1 MNIKLRDSRE
11 DKKIID
17 LNKIDGKQRV
27 VIENVQPE
35 IDNGLF
41 AIKRI
46 KGESVKVSANIFA
59 DGHDLIQAYLLFRK
73 KGENSWQKTPMEM
86 VAKDLWQGK
95 FTVAQPGI
103 YEYTI
108 EALVDHLATWW
119 EDIQKKAT
127 DSNNL
132 TVDLKCGLS
141 LLASVVPKIEEI
153 DKKNAL
159 QKLITLIQRG
169 EKKDQEEIIDLLE
182 KNLDE
187 EFLKKYP
194 LPNHITRY
202 DKILRAVV
210 DRKRAGFSAWYEL
223 FPRSCSAKSG
233 AHGTFQ
239 DCLNWI
245 PEIAS
250 MGFNVLY
257 FPPIHPIGKTHRK
270 GKNNAISASPEDPGS
285 PWAIGSETGG
295 HTAIHPQLGNFADF
309 QKVIEKAGQYGM
321 EIALD
326 LAFQCSPDHPY
337 VKEHPEWFRWRVDG
351 TVQYAENP
359 PKKYEDII
367 PFNFETEHWKELW
380 EELKNV
386 VLFWIKEGVKI
397 FRVDNPH
404 TKPFL
409 FWEWLI
415 GLIKKDYPEVIF
427 LSEAFTRPKVMYRLA
442 KLGFTQSYTYFT
454 WRNTKQEY
462 TDYLNELT
470 HTQVK
475 EYFRPNFWPNTP
487 DILSE
492 YLQTGGASAFI
503 IRFILAAT
511 LSSNY
516 GIYGPPYER
525 FINKALP
532 GKEEYCDSEKY
543 ELKYWPPDEVKE
555 STIELFT
562 IVNRIREENPE
573 FHRTD
578 NIRFLPVEN
587 NQLLYFAKF
596 NDEGNDA
603 ILVIINLDPNYTQS
617 GWVKVPL
624 YELGIPTEQSFMA
637 HDLLGGGQYIWQGE
651 YNYVELNPHILPAHI
666 IKIKRHL
673 KKEDQFDYFS

>member
-1 MNIKLRDSRE
+1 
-11 DKKIID
+11 
-17 LNKIDGKQRV
+17 
-27 VIENVQPE
+27 
-35 IDNGLF
+35 
-41 AIKRI
+41 
-46 KGESVKVSANIFA
+46 
-59 DGHDLIQAYLLFRK
+59 
-73 KGENSWQKTPMEM
+73 MEM
-86 VAKDLWQGK
+86 IAKDLWQGE
-95 FTVAQPGI
+95 FTVTELGI

-127 DSNNL
+127 GGDNL

-141 LLASVVPKIEEI
+141 LLAKIINEVEETG
-153 DKKNAL
+153 KKAAI
-159 QKLITLIQRG
+159 QKLVTLIQKG
-169 EKKDQEEIIDLLE
+169 EKKEQEEILRLLE
-182 KNLDE
+182 KELDN
-187 EFLKKYP
+187 EFLKRYH
-194 LPNHITRY
+194 LPDHITRY
-202 DKILRAVV
+202 DKTLRIAV

-223 FPRSCSAKSG
+223 FPRSCSAKPG
-233 AHGTFQ
+233 VHGTFQ

-270 GKNNAISASPEDPGS
+270 GKNNAIVANADDPGS
-285 PWAIGSETGG
+285 PWAIGSEIGG
-295 HTAIHPQLGNFADF
+295 HTAIHPELGSLTDF
-309 QKVIEKAGQYGM
+309 REVVKKAEEYGM

-326 LAFQCSPDHPY
+326 IAFQCSPDHPY
-337 VKEHPEWFRWRVDG
+337 IKEHPEWFRWRVDG
-351 TVQYAENP
+351 TIQYAENP
-359 PKKYEDII
+359 PKKYEDIV

-404 TKPFL
+404 TKPFI

-415 GLIKKDYPEVIF
+415 SLIKEDYPEVIF

-462 TDYLNELT
+462 TDYLNELA
-470 HTQVK
+470 HTQLK

-492 YLQTGGASAFI
+492 YLQTGGAPAFI
-503 IRFILAAT
+503 IRFLLAAT

-525 FINKALP
+525 FISTPLP

-543 ELKYWPPDEVKE
+543 ELKHWLPDEVKE
-555 STIELFT
+555 STRELFT
-562 IVNRIREENPE
+562 TVNRIREENSE
-573 FHRTD
+573 FQRTD
-578 NIRFLPVEN
+578 NIRFLTVEN

-596 NDEGNDA
+596 NDEENDA
-603 ILVIINLDPNYTQS
+603 ILVVINLDPNYTQS
-617 GWVKVPL
+617 GWIKVPL
-624 YELGIPTEQSFMA
+624 YELGISEEQTFLA

>member
-1 MNIKLRDSRE
+1 
-11 DKKIID
+11 
-17 LNKIDGKQRV
+17 
-27 VIENVQPE
+27 
-35 IDNGLF
+35 
-41 AIKRI
+41 
-46 KGESVKVSANIFA
+46 
-59 DGHDLIQAYLLFRK
+59 
-73 KGENSWQKTPMEM
+73 MEM
-86 VAKDLWQGK
+86 IAKDLWQGE
-95 FTVAQPGI
+95 FTVTELGI

-127 DSNNL
+127 GGDNL

-141 LLASVVPKIEEI
+141 LLAKIINEVEETG
-153 DKKNAL
+153 KKAAI
-159 QKLITLIQRG
+159 QKLVTLIQKG
-169 EKKDQEEIIDLLE
+169 EKKEQEEILRLLE
-182 KNLDE
+182 KELDN
-187 EFLKKYP
+187 EFLKRYH
-194 LPNHITRY
+194 LPDHITRY
-202 DKILRAVV
+202 NKTLRIAV

-223 FPRSCSAKSG
+223 FPRSCSAKPG
-233 AHGTFQ
+233 VHGTFQ

-270 GKNNAISASPEDPGS
+270 GKNNAIVANADDPGS
-285 PWAIGSETGG
+285 PWAIGSEIGG
-295 HTAIHPQLGNFADF
+295 HTAIHPELGSLTDF
-309 QKVIEKAGQYGM
+309 REVVKKAEEYGM

-326 LAFQCSPDHPY
+326 IAFQCSPDHPY
-337 VKEHPEWFRWRVDG
+337 IKEHPEWFRWRVDG
-351 TVQYAENP
+351 TIQYAENP
-359 PKKYEDII
+359 PKKYEDIV

-404 TKPFL
+404 TKPFI

-415 GLIKKDYPEVIF
+415 SLIKEDYPEVIF

-462 TDYLNELT
+462 TDYLNELA
-470 HTQVK
+470 HTQLK

-492 YLQTGGASAFI
+492 YLQTGGAPAFI
-503 IRFILAAT
+503 IRFLLAAT

-525 FINKALP
+525 FISTPLP

-543 ELKYWPPDEVKE
+543 ELKHWLPDEVKE
-555 STIELFT
+555 STRELFT
-562 IVNRIREENPE
+562 TVNRIREENSE
-573 FHRTD
+573 FQRTD
-578 NIRFLPVEN
+578 NIRFLTVEN

-596 NDEGNDA
+596 NDEENDA
-603 ILVIINLDPNYTQS
+603 ILVVINLDPNYTQS
-617 GWVKVPL
+617 GWIKVPL
-624 YELGIPTEQSFMA
+624 YELGISEEQTFLA

>member
-1 MNIKLRDSRE
+1 
-11 DKKIID
+11 
-17 LNKIDGKQRV
+17 
-27 VIENVQPE
+27 
-35 IDNGLF
+35 
-41 AIKRI
+41 
-46 KGESVKVSANIFA
+46 
-59 DGHDLIQAYLLFRK
+59 
-73 KGENSWQKTPMEM
+73 MEM
-86 VAKDLWQGK
+86 IAKDLWQGE
-95 FTVAQPGI
+95 FTVTELGI

-127 DSNNL
+127 GGDNL

-141 LLASVVPKIEEI
+141 LLAKIINEVEETG
-153 DKKNAL
+153 KKAAI
-159 QKLITLIQRG
+159 QKLVTLIQKG
-169 EKKDQEEIIDLLE
+169 EKKEQEEILRLLE
-182 KNLDE
+182 KELDN
-187 EFLKKYP
+187 EFLKRYH
-194 LPNHITRY
+194 LPDHITRY
-202 DKILRAVV
+202 DKTLRIAV

-223 FPRSCSAKSG
+223 FPRSCSAKPG
-233 AHGTFQ
+233 VHGTFQ

-270 GKNNAISASPEDPGS
+270 GKNNAIVANADDPGS
-285 PWAIGSETGG
+285 PWAIGSEIGG
-295 HTAIHPQLGNFADF
+295 HTAIHPELGSLTDF
-309 QKVIEKAGQYGM
+309 REVVKKAEEYGM

-326 LAFQCSPDHPY
+326 IAFQCSPDHPY
-337 VKEHPEWFRWRVDG
+337 IKEHPEWFRWRVDG
-351 TVQYAENP
+351 TIQYAENP
-359 PKKYEDII
+359 PKKYEDIV

-404 TKPFL
+404 TKPFI

-415 GLIKKDYPEVIF
+415 SLIKEDYPEVIF

-462 TDYLNELT
+462 TDYLNELS
-470 HTQVK
+470 HTQIK

-492 YLQTGGASAFI
+492 YLQTGGAPAFI
-503 IRFILAAT
+503 IRFLLAAT

-525 FINKALP
+525 FISTPLP

-543 ELKYWPPDEVKE
+543 ELKHWLPDEVKE
-555 STIELFT
+555 STRELFT
-562 IVNRIREENPE
+562 TVNRIREENSE
-573 FHRTD
+573 FQRTD
-578 NIRFLPVEN
+578 NIRFLTVEN

-596 NDEGNDA
+596 NDEENDA
-603 ILVIINLDPNYTQS
+603 ILVVINLDPNYTQS
-617 GWVKVPL
+617 GWIKVPL
-624 YELGIPTEQSFMA
+624 YELGISEEQTFLA

>member
-1 MNIKLRDSRE
+1 MI
-11 DKKIID
+11 
-17 LNKIDGKQRV
+17 
-27 VIENVQPE
+27 
-35 IDNGLF
+35 
-41 AIKRI
+41 
-46 KGESVKVSANIFA
+46 
-59 DGHDLIQAYLLFRK
+59 
-73 KGENSWQKTPMEM
+73 
-86 VAKDLWQGK
+86 AKDLWQGE
-95 FTVAQPGI
+95 FTVTELGI

-127 DSNNL
+127 GGDNL

-141 LLASVVPKIEEI
+141 LLAKIINEVEETG
-153 DKKNAL
+153 KKAAI
-159 QKLITLIQRG
+159 QKLVTLIQKG
-169 EKKDQEEIIDLLE
+169 EKKEQEETLKLLE
-182 KNLDE
+182 KELGS
-187 EFLKKYP
+187 EFLKRYH
-194 LPNHITRY
+194 LPDHVTRY
-202 DKILRAVV
+202 DKTLRIAV

-223 FPRSCSAKSG
+223 FPRSCSAKPG
-233 AHGTFQ
+233 VHGTFQ

-270 GKNNAISASPEDPGS
+270 GKNNAIVANADDPGS
-285 PWAIGSETGG
+285 PWAIGSEIGG
-295 HTAIHPQLGNFADF
+295 HTAIHPELGSLTDF
-309 QKVIEKAGQYGM
+309 REVVKKAEEYGM

-326 LAFQCSPDHPY
+326 IAFQCSPDHPY
-337 VKEHPEWFRWRVDG
+337 IKEHPEWFRWRVDG
-351 TVQYAENP
+351 TIQYAENP
-359 PKKYEDII
+359 PKKYEDIV

-380 EELKNV
+380 EELKNI

-415 GLIKKDYPEVIF
+415 SLIKEDYPEVIF

-462 TDYLNELT
+462 TDYLNELA
-470 HTQVK
+470 HTQLK

-492 YLQTGGASAFI
+492 YLQTGGAPAFI
-503 IRFILAAT
+503 IRFLLAAT

-525 FINKALP
+525 FISTPLP

-543 ELKYWPPDEVKE
+543 ELKHWLPDEVKE
-555 STIELFT
+555 STRELFT
-562 IVNRIREENPE
+562 TVNRIREENSE
-573 FHRTD
+573 FQRTD
-578 NIRFLPVEN
+578 NIRFLTVEN

-596 NDEGNDA
+596 NDEENDA
-603 ILVIINLDPNYTQS
+603 ILVVINLDPNYTQS
-617 GWVKVPL
+617 GWIKVPL
-624 YELGIPTEQSFMA
+624 YELGISEEQTFLA

>member
-1 MNIKLRDSRE
+1 
-11 DKKIID
+11 
-17 LNKIDGKQRV
+17 
-27 VIENVQPE
+27 
-35 IDNGLF
+35 
-41 AIKRI
+41 
-46 KGESVKVSANIFA
+46 
-59 DGHDLIQAYLLFRK
+59 
-73 KGENSWQKTPMEM
+73 MEM
-86 VAKDLWQGK
+86 IAKDIWQGE
-95 FTVAQPGI
+95 FTVTELGI

-127 DSNNL
+127 GGDNL

-141 LLASVVPKIEEI
+141 LLAKIINEVEETG
-153 DKKNAL
+153 KKASI
-159 QKLITLIQRG
+159 QKLITLIQKG
-169 EKKDQEEIIDLLE
+169 EKKEQEEILRLLE
-182 KNLDE
+182 KELDN
-187 EFLKKYP
+187 EFLKKYH
-194 LPNHITRY
+194 LPDHVTRY
-202 DKILRAVV
+202 DKTLRIAV

-223 FPRSCSAKSG
+223 FPRSCSTKPG
-233 AHGTFQ
+233 VHGTFQ
-239 DCLNWI
+239 DCLNRI
-245 PEIAS
+245 PEIAG

-270 GKNNAISASPEDPGS
+270 GKNNAIVANADDPGS
-285 PWAIGSETGG
+285 PWAIGSEIGG
-295 HTAIHPQLGNFADF
+295 HTSIHPELGSFADF
-309 QKVIEKAGQYGM
+309 REVVKKAEEYGM

-326 LAFQCSPDHPY
+326 IAFQCSPDHPY
-337 VKEHPEWFRWRVDG
+337 IKEHPEWFRWRVDG
-351 TVQYAENP
+351 TIQYAENP
-359 PKKYEDII
+359 PKKYEDIV

-397 FRVDNPH
+397 FRIDNPH

-415 GLIKKDYPEVIF
+415 SLIKEDYPEVIF

-442 KLGFTQSYTYFT
+442 KLDFTQSYTYFT

-462 TDYLNELT
+462 TDYLNELA
-470 HTQVK
+470 HTQLK

-492 YLQTGGASAFI
+492 YLQTSGAPAFI
-503 IRFILAAT
+503 IRFLLAAT

-525 FINKALP
+525 FINTPLP

-543 ELKYWPPDEVKE
+543 EIKHWLPDEVKE
-555 STIELFT
+555 STRELFT
-562 IVNRIREENPE
+562 TVNRIREENSE

-578 NIRFLPVEN
+578 NIRFLAVEN

-596 NDEGNDA
+596 NDVGNDA
-603 ILVIINLDPNYTQS
+603 ILVVINLDPNYTQS

-624 YELGIPTEQSFMA
+624 YELGISEEQPFLA